1 MYPFIFVM
9 DVASHTLKCNVHSLT
24 TYFYHCSIFAYHP
37 HSLQLHA
44 ETEKAGNAIFLFLH
58 GEEFD
63 PLNLVQR

>member
-1 MYPFIFVM
+1 MFI
-9 DVASHTLKCNVHSLT
+9 HSPPT
-24 TYFYHCSIFAYHP
+24 SMIVVFAYHP